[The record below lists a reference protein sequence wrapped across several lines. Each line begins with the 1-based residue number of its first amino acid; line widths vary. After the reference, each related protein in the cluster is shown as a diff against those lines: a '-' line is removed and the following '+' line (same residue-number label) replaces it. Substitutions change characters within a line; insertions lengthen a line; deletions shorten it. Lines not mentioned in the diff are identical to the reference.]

1 MRTHTEEEPPP
12 RPTDLEGWRRA
23 ISEGHL
29 RTFKM
34 EAVVAA
40 IQDLGPNADKLVIN
54 PLVLHA
60 SDTILRILR
69 WHVGTNHRN
78 QGEDIVEEAHGQLI
92 QAIFTPNSA
101 DGKGLRE
108 AFVPRIRFRAADAI
122 RADKEMRKRECSVEN
137 IHEISD
143 ARQADKTDPRHE
155 LDEQLDVEQV
165 LNTIAD
171 DRKRLAFRMHME
183 GIPLDSKRAASIAK
197 ALGVSS
203 KTAGQWIEEVQ
214 AQLKHIV
221 GEQT

>member
-1 MRTHTEEEPPP
+1 MRTHIEEEPPP

-23 ISEGHL
+23 ISDGCF

-40 IQDLGPNADKLVIN
+40 IQDLGSNADKLVIN

-69 WHVGTNHRN
+69 GHIGTNHRN
-78 QGEDIVEEAHGQLI
+78 QGEDIVDEAHDQLI

-122 RADKEMRKRECSVEN
+122 RADKEMRKRERSVEN
-137 IHEISD
+137 IHEVSD
-143 ARQADKTDPRHE
+143 ARLAAERNPRQE
-155 LDEQLDVEQV
+155 LDEKMYVEEV
-165 LNTIAD
+165 LSSVTD
-171 DRKRLAFRMHME
+171 ERKRLAFRLHMD
-183 GIPLDSKRAASIAK
+183 GIPLDSKRTASIAK
-197 ALGVSS
+197 VLGVSS

-221 GEQT
+221 GEQS